1 MLRPQNLSVGSF
13 LQWKCC
19 TTAVTSSPILL
30 LLRLILAG
38 IHITCIA
45 VGLGVVLCCYM
56 TASQNLLLLNMTSAT
71 SHELDTALTRLYP
84 QRILATVGSLLR
96 WLRCTFIDNIM
107 YLYMFKNGG

>member
-38 IHITCIA
+38 IHITYIA

-71 SHELDTALTRLYP
+71 SHELDTALTRLP
-84 QRILATVGSLLR
+84 TE
-96 WLRCTFIDNIM
+96 
-107 YLYMFKNGG
+107 YLGHCRVTAEMVKVYFYR